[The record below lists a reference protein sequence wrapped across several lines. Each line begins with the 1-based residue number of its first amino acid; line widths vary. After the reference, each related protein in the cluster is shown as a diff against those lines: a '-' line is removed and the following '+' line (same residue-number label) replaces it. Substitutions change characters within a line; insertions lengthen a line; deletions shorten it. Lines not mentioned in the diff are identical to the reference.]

1 MFSVFI
7 LIPPTSFHATY
18 NPLVNPV
25 RSVKVYSAPANSIP
39 SSTAWASA
47 KPLQKL
53 LTGVPCR
60 LSTPNQH
67 TLPLAGVVIALSVL
81 VFSPATVQIHSLL
94 HSHSWLTLPVCSGP
108 SSVLDIFAFSAATQ
122 CVLDTMVTVGCLNQA
137 SFLLPME
144 LC

>member
-1 MFSVFI
+1 MNPPMFSVFI

-18 NPLVNPV
+18 NPLVNLV
-25 RSVKVYSAPANSIP
+25 GLVKVYTAPANSIP

-47 KPLQKL
+47 KPAL
-53 LTGVPCR
+53 G
-60 LSTPNQH
+60 TPNQH
-67 TLPLAGVVIALSVL
+67 TLPLAVVVIALSVL
-81 VFSPATVQIHSLL
+81 VFSPATVQIHCLL

-122 CVLDTMVTVGCLNQA
+122 CFLDTMVTVGCLNQA